1 MTTMDNKTFSAL
13 INDPKPVLVDFSA
26 AWCGP
31 CKMMAPI
38 LDELKK
44 MIGDKA
50 TIIKVDVDKNPLA
63 ANAYHVSG
71 VPTLMLFRNG
81 QVLWRQSGVV
91 PANHLRQV
99 IEQHIA

>member
-1 MTTMDNKTFSAL
+1 METKTFSEL
-13 INDPKPVLVDFSA
+13 IKDPKPVLVDFSA

-31 CKMMAPI
+31 CKMMTPI

-44 MIGDKA
+44 LIGDKA
-50 TIIKVDVDKNPLA
+50 TIVKIDVDKNPTA

-81 QVLWRQSGVV
+81 QVLWRQSGVM
-91 PANHLRQV
+91 PANHLKQV
-99 IEQHIA
+99 IEQHLV